1 MIRILESKRLTH
13 SSAPWIGLFAAAC
26 LAVTSC
32 LESTPPDLDPA
43 HLSLVAAPPGLSFEG
58 VYRFGAKTVTITAL
72 PQRRYRILERSSDG
86 AVTEWTARFVALETS
101 GLTLPPGGQ
110 AYVAVLTDRVPA
122 AGLLG
127 AIYDVL
133 VFDPQ
138 SVDYLWRAINVREE
152 NRLGVESVLQPVG
165 LGLVSSP
172 RLRMM
177 KRGGGSITAAEL
189 RALRV
194 AALPLEA
201 EERLERITPTTPAP
215 EARSR
220 TRRARIRIA
229 NTYASAPFLTAKGLM
244 AELRAVRLLIHG
256 KDELFAKVPMASLRS
271 VVEHQL
277 NRRGIIVN
285 DLAPITAKV
294 TCRISGVTSQRR

>member
-13 SSAPWIGLFAAAC
+13 SSVPWIGLFAAAC
-26 LAVTSC
+26 VAVTSC
-32 LESTPPDLDPA
+32 LESTPPDLDPQ
-43 HLSLVAAPPGLSFEG
+43 HLSLVAAPLNLSFEG
-58 VYRFGAKTVTITAL
+58 VYRFGARTVTIAAL
-72 PQRRYRILERSSDG
+72 PQRRYRVLERSSDG
-86 AVTEWTARFVALETS
+86 AVTEWTVRFVALDPQTS

-110 AYVAVLTDRVPA
+110 AYVAVLTDRVPS

-165 LGLVSSP
+165 LGPVSSP

-201 EERLERITPTTPAP
+201 EERLERVTPTTPAP
-215 EARSR
+215 EARSN
-220 TRRARIRIA
+220 TPRADPIA

-244 AELRAVRLLIHG
+244 GELRVVRLLIHG

-294 TCRISGVTSQRR
+294 TSVASQG